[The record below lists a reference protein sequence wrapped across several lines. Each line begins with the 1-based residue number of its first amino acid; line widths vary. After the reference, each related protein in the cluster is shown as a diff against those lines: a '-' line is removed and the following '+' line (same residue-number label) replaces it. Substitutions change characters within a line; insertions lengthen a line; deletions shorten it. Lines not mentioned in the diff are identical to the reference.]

1 MILGK
6 IPNNTVNIN
15 KVINILN
22 SRLVISIIGLK
33 NGENIPYE
41 ILLYK

>member
-1 MILGK
+1 MILGN
-6 IPNNTVNIN
+6 IPNTSVGIRRVIN
-15 KVINILN
+15 KLN

-33 NGENIPYE
+33 KGENIPYE